1 MGNAPSGVLNVLIA
15 GGGTQIYDVVNI
27 VGGMQK
33 PLVENNLIE
42 PIDTARMP
50 NWGKDTY
57 IREFLAPG
65 KPGFDFIGYKGNVY
79 GVPTVLQG
87 DSFAYLPEKTG
98 PLDSY
103 GALFDPKWKG
113 YVALEDNFTTTGQK
127 TALYLQKSR
136 LASIKDP
143 ANMTPAEIKTVIDF
157 LIAKKKAGQFRVIWS
172 SFEQSVNLL
181 TSREVYVMDCWE
193 PMVFVAKKKGV
204 SAVYAAPKEGYLL
217 WAMAAYIVRN
227 PKRSKEQEKAA
238 YELLDFMLGGWYGAK
253 ITLSRGYMTNPAAV
267 AYAKS
272 NPGEFGPAEAQEIA
286 AIDAN
291 VRKKFQSGVT
301 LLGLLLAYPIAY
313 FLALRV
319 RRDLARNVLLLFT
332 IPFLVNYII
341 RTFSWVYLLS
351 RTGPVNR
358 ALMAA
363 GVTQRAVDWLL
374 FSDFAVFVGLISS
387 YMPFMIY
394 PLWAALDGLDR
405 RLVEAS
411 WLLGASPRVTFLRV
425 TLPLS
430 MPGVFAAV
438 IFGFVGTFGE
448 SAVPI
453 ILGGVG
459 YQLMGNTI
467 TSALDVLNYPL
478 AAAMSSVVVA
488 TMLAFLLVW
497 YLAFDLRAVL
507 GKIARWRF

>member
-1 MGNAPSGVLNVLIA
+1 MGA
-15 GGGTQIYDVVNI
+15 
-27 VGGMQK
+27 
-33 PLVENNLIE
+33 
-42 PIDTARMP
+42 
-50 NWGKDTY
+50 
-57 IREFLAPG
+57 
-65 KPGFDFIGYKGNVY
+65 
-79 GVPTVLQG
+79 LQG
-87 DSFAYLPEKTG
+87 RVAGVARYALLVLP
-98 PLDSY
+98 LAFVA
-103 GALFDPKWKG
+103 GALLVPLGLMFVWSFWERAGFWIRP
-113 YVALEDNFTTTGQK
+113 AFT
-127 TALYLQKSR
+127 
-136 LASIKDP
+136 LASY
-143 ANMTPAEIKTVIDF
+143 AEF
-157 LIAKKKAGQFRVIWS
+157 FAGVRL
-172 SFEQSVNLL
+172 SVLERSL
-181 TSREVYVMDCWE
+181 V
-193 PMVFVAKKKGV
+193 VA
-204 SAVYAAPKEGYLL
+204 A
-217 WAMAAYIVRN
+217 
-227 PKRSKEQEKAA
+227 
-238 YELLDFMLGGWYGAK
+238 
-253 ITLSRGYMTNPAAV
+253 
-267 AYAKS
+267 
-272 NPGEFGPAEAQEIA
+272 
-286 AIDAN
+286 
-291 VRKKFQSGVT
+291 GVT

>member
-1 MGNAPSGVLNVLIA
+1 
-15 GGGTQIYDVVNI
+15 
-27 VGGMQK
+27 VG
-33 PLVENNLIE
+33 
-42 PIDTARMP
+42 A
-50 NWGKDTY
+50 
-57 IREFLAPG
+57 
-65 KPGFDFIGYKGNVY
+65 
-79 GVPTVLQG
+79 LQG
-87 DSFAYLPEKTG
+87 RVAGASVLLAAATRYALLGLP
-98 PLDSY
+98 LAFVA
-103 GALFDPKWKG
+103 GALLVPLGLMFVWSFWERAGFWIRP
-113 YVALEDNFTTTGQK
+113 AFT
-127 TALYLQKSR
+127 
-136 LASIKDP
+136 LASY
-143 ANMTPAEIKTVIDF
+143 AEF
-157 LIAKKKAGQFRVIWS
+157 FAGVRL
-172 SFEQSVNLL
+172 SVLERSL
-181 TSREVYVMDCWE
+181 V
-193 PMVFVAKKKGV
+193 VA
-204 SAVYAAPKEGYLL
+204 A
-217 WAMAAYIVRN
+217 
-227 PKRSKEQEKAA
+227 
-238 YELLDFMLGGWYGAK
+238 
-253 ITLSRGYMTNPAAV
+253 
-267 AYAKS
+267 
-272 NPGEFGPAEAQEIA
+272 
-286 AIDAN
+286 
-291 VRKKFQSGVT
+291 GVT

-319 RRDLARNVLLLFT
+319 RRDRAQNVLLLFT

-363 GVTQRAVDWLL
+363 GVTERAVDWLL
-374 FSDFAVFVGLISS
+374 FSDFAVFVGLLSS

-411 WLLGASPRVTFLRV
+411 WLLGASPRVTFRRV

-438 IFGFVGTFGE
+438 IFGFVGTVGE

-488 TMLAFLLVW
+488 TMLAFLLGW

>member
-1 MGNAPSGVLNVLIA
+1 
-15 GGGTQIYDVVNI
+15 
-27 VGGMQK
+27 
-33 PLVENNLIE
+33 
-42 PIDTARMP
+42 
-50 NWGKDTY
+50 
-57 IREFLAPG
+57 
-65 KPGFDFIGYKGNVY
+65 
-79 GVPTVLQG
+79 
-87 DSFAYLPEKTG
+87 
-98 PLDSY
+98 
-103 GALFDPKWKG
+103 
-113 YVALEDNFTTTGQK
+113 
-127 TALYLQKSR
+127 
-136 LASIKDP
+136 
-143 ANMTPAEIKTVIDF
+143 MTPADIKTVIDF

-217 WAMAAYIVRN
+217 WAMAAYIVRT

-286 AIDAN
+286 AID
-291 VRKKFQSGVT
+291 
-301 LLGLLLAYPIAY
+301 Y

-411 WLLGASPRVTFLRV
+411 WLLGASPRRTFLRV
-425 TLPLS
+425 TLPLW
-430 MPGVFAAV
+430 MP
-438 IFGFVGTFGE
+438 
-448 SAVPI
+448 
-453 ILGGVG
+453 
-459 YQLMGNTI
+459 
-467 TSALDVLNYPL
+467 
-478 AAAMSSVVVA
+478 
-488 TMLAFLLVW
+488 
-497 YLAFDLRAVL
+497 
-507 GKIARWRF
+507 

>member
-1 MGNAPSGVLNVLIA
+1 MSTQTLLTGVELKAWSNFLRAHAAIRRQLDRELVTGHGLTISDFEVL
-15 GGGTQIYDVVNI
+15 Y
-27 VGGMQK
+27 
-33 PLVENNLIE
+33 
-42 PIDTARMP
+42 
-50 NWGKDTY
+50 
-57 IREFLAPG
+57 
-65 KPGFDFIGYKGNVY
+65 
-79 GVPTVLQG
+79 
-87 DSFAYLPEKTG
+87 
-98 PLDSY
+98 
-103 GALFDPKWKG
+103 
-113 YVALEDNFTTTGQK
+113 
-127 TALYLQKSR
+127 R
-136 LASIKDP
+136 LADAPNK
-143 ANMTPAEIKTVIDF
+143 M
-157 LIAKKKAGQFRVIWS
+157 LRRV
-172 SFEQSVNLL
+172 
-181 TSREVYVMDCWE
+181 
-193 PMVFVAKKKGV
+193 
-204 SAVYAAPKEGYLL
+204 
-217 WAMAAYIVRN
+217 
-227 PKRSKEQEKAA
+227 
-238 YELLDFMLGGWYGAK
+238 
-253 ITLSRGYMTNPAAV
+253 
-267 AYAKS
+267 
-272 NPGEFGPAEAQEIA
+272 
-286 AIDAN
+286 
-291 VRKKFQSGVT
+291 
-301 LLGLLLAYPIAY
+301 
-313 FLALRV
+313 
-319 RRDLARNVLLLFT
+319 DLAQNVLLLFT

-363 GVTQRAVDWLL
+363 GVTERAVDWLL

>member
-1 MGNAPSGVLNVLIA
+1 MENDGTDSPGVSRREFLERVAAGGAGLAVAGCLARPGAPAWAAKGSVTLADVGVGDPGGDWSKFSGPTGWDVKLVAMGNAPSGVLNVLIA

-113 YVALEDNFTTTGQK
+113 FVALEDNFTTTGQK
-127 TALYLQKSR
+127 TALYLQKNK

-143 ANMTPAEIKTVIDF
+143 AKMTPAEIKTVIDF
-157 LIAKKKAGQFRVIWS
+157 L
-172 SFEQSVNLL
+172 
-181 TSREVYVMDCWE
+181 
-193 PMVFVAKKKGV
+193 
-204 SAVYAAPKEGYLL
+204 
-217 WAMAAYIVRN
+217 
-227 PKRSKEQEKAA
+227 
-238 YELLDFMLGGWYGAK
+238 LGGWYGAK

-291 VRKKFQSGVT
+291 VRKKFQFGGTWQNRWPTHVETYESEW
-301 LLGLLLAYPIAY
+301 
-313 FLALRV
+313 
-319 RRDLARNVLLLFT
+319 ARFK
-332 IPFLVNYII
+332 
-341 RTFSWVYLLS
+341 
-351 RTGPVNR
+351 
-358 ALMAA
+358 AA
-363 GVTQRAVDWLL
+363 
-374 FSDFAVFVGLISS
+374 
-387 YMPFMIY
+387 
-394 PLWAALDGLDR
+394 
-405 RLVEAS
+405 
-411 WLLGASPRVTFLRV
+411 
-425 TLPLS
+425 
-430 MPGVFAAV
+430 
-438 IFGFVGTFGE
+438 
-448 SAVPI
+448 
-453 ILGGVG
+453 
-459 YQLMGNTI
+459 
-467 TSALDVLNYPL
+467 
-478 AAAMSSVVVA
+478 
-488 TMLAFLLVW
+488 
-497 YLAFDLRAVL
+497 
-507 GKIARWRF
+507 